1 MISFPYQTAF
11 RNWLIG
17 ERRLSSN
24 TATRIANSV
33 THFWNY
39 YTVNSTKEATLNN
52 INQSTIAEYLDFLE
66 QQKNFKKSTI
76 NKYLSY
82 IRSYFT
88 FLYDH
93 NLITHYPLIN
103 IKGRHFSRQH
113 VYKIN
118 WMKDLPILIKST
130 QLQTETKSLL
140 ICISLGY
147 ETKSIL
153 SLKYSTIISQVNN
166 KEIKSYLEDCKNKQN
181 SKNNYI
187 FETSD
192 GHPYASQF
200 NIEQHIMADRNYL
213 GMQLT
218 FQSLRRSYIYSV
230 IQQNYTDAELLKK
243 LHISAASLVNYRKNL
258 IYFVKTEQFEL
269 PMNAEKTN

>member
-1 MISFPYQTAF
+1 MISFPYQTAL

-24 TATRIANSV
+24 TVTRIANSV

-39 YTVNSTKEATLNN
+39 YTVNSIKEATLNN

-66 QQKNFKKSTI
+66 QQKNLKKSTI

-93 NLITHYPLIN
+93 NLITHYPLVN

-130 QLQTETKSLL
+130 KLHTETKLLL
-140 ICISLGY
+140 ICIALGY

-230 IQQNYTDAELLKK
+230 IQQNYTDTELLKK

-269 PMNAEKTN
+269 PVTTVKAN

>member
-1 MISFPYQTAF
+1 MISFPYQTAL

-130 QLQTETKSLL
+130 QLQTETKLLL

>member
-130 QLQTETKSLL
+130 QLQTETKLLL

-166 KEIKSYLEDCKNKQN
+166 KEIKSCLEDCKNKQN

>member
-1 MISFPYQTAF
+1 MISFPYQTAL

-39 YTVNSTKEATLNN
+39 YTVNSIKEATLNN

-93 NLITHYPLIN
+93 NLITHYPLVN

-130 QLQTETKSLL
+130 KLHTETKLLL
-140 ICISLGY
+140 ICIALGY

-166 KEIKSYLEDCKNKQN
+166 KEIKSYLEDYKNKQN

-213 GMQLT
+213 RMQLT

-230 IQQNYTDAELLKK
+230 IQQNYTDTELLKK

-269 PMNAEKTN
+269 PVTTVKAN